1 MQLILAQAEPLWIFL
16 GVLVLVP
23 VVIVIWAISIYN
35 GLVAFRNGY
44 ENAFSQIDVQLT
56 RRYDL
61 IQNLVETAK
70 GYMKHERET
79 LEAVIEARNQAVT
92 AGQGA
97 AAAPGDPKAMQGLMG
112 AEAVLTGTMGKL
124 FALAENYPDLKANE
138 NMLSLQDELTSTEDK
153 VSYSREGFNNAVT
166 RYNIKRESF
175 PDNVIAGMYNF
186 GAAELFELDSPEQR
200 EAPKVSF
207 S

>member
-1 MQLILAQAEPLWIFL
+1 
-16 GVLVLVP
+16 
-23 VVIVIWAISIYN
+23 
-35 GLVAFRNGY
+35 
-44 ENAFSQIDVQLT
+44 VQLT

-92 AGQGA
+92 AGQSA

-166 RYNIKRESF
+166 RFNIKRESF

-186 GAAELFELDSPEQR
+186 GPAELFELDSPEQR

>member
-1 MQLILAQAEPLWIFL
+1 MQLILAQVEGIWIFL
-16 GVLVLVP
+16 GVLILIP
-23 VVIVIWAISIYN
+23 LAIVFYSIAIYN
-35 GLVAFRNGY
+35 GLVALRNGY

-92 AGQGA
+92 AGQNA

-166 RYNIKRESF
+166 RFNIKRESLVDF
-175 PDNVIAGMYNF
+175 QKGVFTD
-186 GAAELFELDSPEQR
+186 ERDSITLVFHVVQI
-200 EAPKVSF
+200 F
-207 S
+207 SYDIPFNI